1 VSSSKR
7 STVRRARGMAVAIAS
22 VFAAVAVFGPQ
33 AVAAEAWPTKPIKVI
48 VPYTPGGSTDTVSRV
63 VFERVSQSLGQPIII
78 ENKPGAN
85 STLGVGVA
93 ARSAPDGYTFVSVL
107 AAYSANMSLYSKL
120 SYKPSDLAPVAE
132 MAELPLFL
140 FASKKLPVKTVGE
153 LVDYGMKHPDTLT
166 FGSSGVGSS
175 AHLTGER
182 LSMESKVKMTHVP
195 YNGSAPILPAL
206 VSGEV
211 SVAFDPLLVPMPH
224 VKSGKINALA
234 VASAKRWPGE
244 PNIPTMEEAG
254 FPGFVMSSWTGLMA
268 PAGTPQPIVDRMAKE
283 IAAATRSADVA
294 KKLTELGFIPVG
306 STPDEFRKL
315 IERDTTRYAQIV
327 KAGKITL
334 D

>member
-1 VSSSKR
+1 MSIK
-7 STVRRARGMAVAIAS
+7 TRATRAARMAAILVAGLAIGQGA
-22 VFAAVAVFGPQ
+22 G
-33 AVAAEAWPTKPIKVI
+33 AAEWPTKPIKVI

-63 VFERVSQSLGQPIII
+63 VFEKVSQTLGQPIII

-120 SYKPSDLAPVAE
+120 SYKPSDLVPVAE

-140 FASKKLPVKTVGE
+140 FASKRLPVKTVGE
-153 LVDYGMKHPDTLT
+153 LVAYGRKNPDALT

-182 LSMESKVKMTHVP
+182 LAMESKLKMTHVP

-211 SVAFDPLLVPMPH
+211 SIAFDPLLVPMPH
-224 VKSGKINALA
+224 VKTGKINVLA

-244 PNIPTMEEAG
+244 PQIPTMEESG
-254 FPGFVMSSWTGLMA
+254 FPGFVMSSWTGLLA
-268 PAGTPQPIVDRMAKE
+268 PAGTPQPVVDRMAKA
-283 IAAATRSADVA
+283 IAAATTSPEVS
-294 KKLTELGFIPVG
+294 KKLTELGFVPV
-306 STPDEFRKL
+306 SDTPEAFRKL
-315 IERDTTRYAQIV
+315 IERDTVRYAEIV
-327 KAGKITL
+327 KAGKISL

>member
-1 VSSSKR
+1 LSIK
-7 STVRRARGMAVAIAS
+7 TRATGAARMAAILIAGLAIGQGAS
-22 VFAAVAVFGPQ
+22 
-33 AVAAEAWPTKPIKVI
+33 AAEWPTKPIKVI

-63 VFERVSQSLGQPIII
+63 VFERVSQTLGQPIII

-120 SYKPSDLAPVAE
+120 SYKPSDLVPVAE

-140 FASKKLPVKTVGE
+140 FASKRLPVKTVGE
-153 LVDYGMKHPDTLT
+153 LVAYGRKNPDALT

-182 LSMESKVKMTHVP
+182 LAMESKLKMTHVP

-211 SVAFDPLLVPMPH
+211 SIAFDPLLVPMPH
-224 VKSGKINALA
+224 VKTGKINVLA

-244 PNIPTMEEAG
+244 PQIPTMEESG
-254 FPGFVMSSWTGLMA
+254 FPGFVMSSWTGLLA
-268 PAGTPQPIVDRMAKE
+268 PAGTPQPVVDRMAKA
-283 IAAATRSADVA
+283 IAAATTSPEVS
-294 KKLTELGFIPVG
+294 KKLTELGFVPV
-306 STPDEFRKL
+306 SDTPEAFRKL
-315 IERDTTRYAQIV
+315 IERDTVRYGEIV
-327 KAGKITL
+327 KAGKISL

>member
-1 VSSSKR
+1 MSIK
-7 STVRRARGMAVAIAS
+7 TRATRAARMAAILIAGLAIGQGAS
-22 VFAAVAVFGPQ
+22 
-33 AVAAEAWPTKPIKVI
+33 AAEWPTKPIKVI

-63 VFERVSQSLGQPIII
+63 VFEKVSQSLGQPIII

-120 SYKPSDLAPVAE
+120 SYKPSDLVPVAQ

-140 FASKKLPVKTVGE
+140 FASKRLPVKNVGE
-153 LVDYGMKHPDTLT
+153 LVAYGRKNPDALT

-182 LSMESKVKMTHVP
+182 LAMESKLKMTHVP

-211 SVAFDPLLVPMPH
+211 SIAFDPLLVPMPH
-224 VKSGKINALA
+224 VKSGKINVLA

-244 PNIPTMEEAG
+244 PQIPTMEESG
-254 FPGFVMSSWTGLMA
+254 FPGFVMSSWTGLLA
-268 PAGTPQPIVDRMAKE
+268 PAGTPQPVVDRMAKA
-283 IAAATRSADVA
+283 IAAATTSPEVS
-294 KKLTELGFIPVG
+294 KKLTELGFVPV
-306 STPDEFRKL
+306 SDTPEAFRKL
-315 IERDTTRYAQIV
+315 IERDTVRYAEIV
-327 KAGKITL
+327 KAGKISL

>member
-1 VSSSKR
+1 MLSLK
-7 STVRRARGMAVAIAS
+7 TYAPRAV
-22 VFAAVAVFGPQ
+22 Q
-33 AVAAEAWPTKPIKVI
+33 VAACLLAGLTFAHAAMAADAWPAKPIKVI

-63 VFERVSQSLGQPIII
+63 VLEKVAQSLGQPIVI

-107 AAYSANMSLYSKL
+107 AAYSANMSLYSRL
-120 SYKPSDLAPVAE
+120 SYKPSDLVPVAE

-140 FASKKLPVKTVGE
+140 FSSKKLPARTVGE
-153 LVDYGMKHPDTLT
+153 LVDYGRKHPDALT

-182 LSMESKVKMTHVP
+182 FAMESKVRMTHVP

-211 SVAFDPLLVPMPH
+211 SIAFDPLLVPMPH

-234 VASAKRWPGE
+234 VASARRWPGE

-254 FPGFVMSSWTGLMA
+254 FPGFIMSSWTGLLA

-283 IAAATRSADVA
+283 IAAATASPEVA
-294 KKLTELGFIPVG
+294 KKLTDLGFVPVG
-306 STPDEFRKL
+306 GTSEEFRKL
-315 IERDTTRYAQIV
+315 IERDITRYAQIV

>member
-1 VSSSKR
+1 MSISNRAAR
-7 STVRRARGMAVAIAS
+7 SARLVTLAITS
-22 VFAAVAVFGPQ
+22 VVFGH
-33 AVAAEAWPTKPIKVI
+33 AALAADAWPTRPIKVI

-63 VFERVSQSLGQPIII
+63 VFEKVSQSLGQPIII

-93 ARSAPDGYTFVSVL
+93 ARSAADGYTFVSVL

-120 SYKPSDLAPVAE
+120 SYKPSDLVPVAE

-140 FASKKLPVKTVGE
+140 FASKKVPAKTVAE
-153 LVDYGMKHPDTLT
+153 LIDYGKKHPNTLT

-182 LSMESKVKMTHVP
+182 LAMESKVKMTHVP

-224 VKSGKINALA
+224 VKSGKINVLA

-244 PNIPTMEEAG
+244 PNIPTMEESG
-254 FPGFVMSSWTGLMA
+254 FPGFVMSSWTGLLA
-268 PAGTPQPIVDRMAKE
+268 PAGTPAPVVDRMAKE
-283 IAAATRSADVA
+283 IAAATRSPEVA
-294 KKLTELGFIPVG
+294 KRLTDLGFVPVG
-306 STPDEFRKL
+306 GSSEEFRKV
-315 IERDTTRYAQIV
+315 IERDIARYGQIV

>member
-1 VSSSKR
+1 
-7 STVRRARGMAVAIAS
+7 MAAILIAGLAMGQGAS
-22 VFAAVAVFGPQ
+22 
-33 AVAAEAWPTKPIKVI
+33 AAEWPTKPIKVI

-120 SYKPSDLAPVAE
+120 SYKPTDLVPVAE

-140 FASKKLPVKTVGE
+140 FASKRLPVKNVAE
-153 LVDYGMKHPDTLT
+153 LVAYGRKNPDALT

-182 LSMESKVKMTHVP
+182 LAMESKLKMTHVP

-211 SVAFDPLLVPMPH
+211 SIAFDPLLVPMPH
-224 VKSGKINALA
+224 VKSGKINVLA

-244 PNIPTMEEAG
+244 PQIPTMEESG
-254 FPGFVMSSWTGLMA
+254 FPGFVMSSWTGLLA
-268 PAGTPQPIVDRMAKE
+268 PAGTPQPVVDRMAKA
-283 IAAATRSADVA
+283 IAAATTSPEVS
-294 KKLTELGFIPVG
+294 KKLTELGFVPV
-306 STPDEFRKL
+306 SDTPEAFRKR
-315 IERDTTRYAQIV
+315 IERDTVRYAEIV
-327 KAGKITL
+327 KAGKISL

>member
-1 VSSSKR
+1 MRIKHQA
-7 STVRRARGMAVAIAS
+7 ARMACGMAVAIAT
-22 VFAAVAVFGPQ
+22 VFTSQMAVGAD
-33 AVAAEAWPTKPIKVI
+33 AWPGKPIKVI

-63 VFERVSQSLGQPIII
+63 VFERVAQSLGQPIII

-120 SYKPSDLAPVAE
+120 SYKPSDLTPVAE

-140 FASKKLPVKTVGE
+140 FASKKVPAKTVAE
-153 LVDYGMKHPDTLT
+153 LVDYGKKHPDALT

-182 LSMESKVKMTHVP
+182 LSMESKVRMTHVP

-224 VKSGKINALA
+224 VKSGKINVLA

-254 FPGFVMSSWTGLMA
+254 FPGFVMSSWTGLLA
-268 PAGTPQPIVDRMAKE
+268 PAGTPQPVIDRMARE
-283 IAAATRSADVA
+283 IAAATRSPEVA
-294 KKLTELGFIPVG
+294 KKLTDLGFIPVG